1 MSETRFQAEPY
12 GLPDLHLDEL
22 AAHCVDVVTDER
34 PGFADDEYGRLIEAD
49 CAIGAIEIG
58 RQVCQSHTFKG
69 VAVYIFIGKRVS
81 VMVLN
86 VAAYEGKVTVVGF
99 CDEVDRI

>member
-1 MSETRFQAEPY
+1 MKPVFRRSLTA
-12 GLPDLHLDEL
+12 LPDLHLYEL
-22 AAHCVDVVTDER
+22 AAHCVDVVTDDR
-34 PGFADDEYGRLIEAD
+34 PGFADDEYGQLIEAD
-49 CAIGAIEIG
+49 CAIGAIGIG

>member
-1 MSETRFQAEPY
+1 MKPVFRRSLTA
-12 GLPDLHLDEL
+12 LPDLHLDEL

-34 PGFADDEYGRLIEAD
+34 PGFADDEYGQLIEAD
-49 CAIGAIEIG
+49 CAIGAIGIS
-58 RQVCQSHTFKG
+58 RQICQSHTFKG

-86 VAAYEGKVTVVGF
+86 VAACEGKVTVVGF
-99 CDEVDRI
+99 CGEVDRI